1 MHRRSAALLGLL
13 ILATL
18 TLTACG
24 GSSGPSISD
33 PKEIITRAV
42 EAMQQAKTVHIDAA
56 LDGTLDAAVLG
67 GQIGD
72 IALSGTTASIDADLA
87 DRNLHLTAAV
97 PALLNVTADVIVV
110 GAATYT
116 KISLSSD
123 KYVKSTTA
131 ASAPTDPA
139 TAIAELKA
147 LLDKPEIGATK
158 KGDAS
163 CGSKSCYQVEIDLSA
178 DELKTLVPD
187 TDLGDATITL
197 LIQVEKETLHPAAIN
212 VAAKGSTLG
221 DLTLKLTLSEWDKP
235 VTVVAPSPDEVQ

>member
-18 TLTACG
+18 TLGACG
-24 GSSGPSISD
+24 TSSGPSISD

-42 EAMQQAKTVHIDAA
+42 EAMQKAKTVHIEAA
-56 LDGTLDAAVLG
+56 LDGQLDPSFIG
-67 GQIGD
+67 GQTGE

-87 DRNLHLTAAV
+87 GKNLHMTAAV

-110 GAATYT
+110 GATTYT

-131 ASAPTDPA
+131 AGAPTDPT
-139 TAIAELKA
+139 TAITQLKTFLDRPEL
-147 LLDKPEIGATK
+147 GATK
-158 KGDAS
+158 KGDTS
-163 CGSKSCYQVEIDLSA
+163 CGSKSCYQVEIQLNA
-178 DELKTLVPD
+178 DELKALVPG
-187 TDLGDATITL
+187 TDLGDATVTL
-197 LIQVEKETLHPAAIN
+197 LLMVEKDTLDPAGIT

-221 DLTLKLTLSEWDKP
+221 DLTLKLTLSAWDKP
-235 VTVVAPSPDEVQ
+235 VTVIAPPADEVQ